1 MTFKHAKFEDSV
13 IMRSLEKVAREKGM
27 IKDDPIQKTASTQ
40 IDLKPS
46 DSLMQNIL
54 TLCAGLRAQGFD
66 KHANELEVNF
76 LAYKQATNALY
87 ETDPKAGE
95 KQIRD
100 AHPKGS
106 PKLEGVEGGDLAVVE
121 TVIDEHLKLLD
132 IVNKKPTGKL
142 ASSSDVLSAV
152 KMALA
157 QGAELAVEE
166 EEEDPGSL
174 EKSESGVREGL
185 KRASALWDEVNTT
198 VKASGGLAG
207 GFLVGRGAEYSI
219 TANKISERFAAAI
232 SSSFIATYDNIEK
245 LQSLVVQARRYIEPG
260 VTLQSFNPLGGVSTG
275 VWKEVAPKIET
286 IIGILESAKEI
297 KGAVSAR
304 THSKKRP
311 AIRPAAPPAAKPAV
325 VSETATKINNAL
337 SQFRDLETLIN
348 VDNDP
353 ANADDKAKALAWVRP
368 RITQLTTLKA
378 TFDKKS
384 LAEQN
389 QSAADF
395 TAAVNKI
402 TANYNA
408 VRQQWV

>member
-13 IMRSLEKVAREKGM
+13 IMRSLERVAKEKGL
-27 IKDDPIQKTASTQ
+27 IKDEPIQKTASAQ
-40 IDLKPS
+40 VDLKPS
-46 DSLMQNIL
+46 ESFMQNIL

-76 LAYKQATNALY
+76 LAYKQAANVLY

-106 PKLEGVEGGDLAVVE
+106 PKLEGVESGDLAVIE

-142 ASSSDVLSAV
+142 ASSADVLKAV
-152 KMALA
+152 KNVLGEQTVPPQEQELIDKINNALRTA
-157 QGAELAVEE
+157 YMKWNYIEKVIVEE
-166 EEEDPGSL
+166 GKLSL
-174 EKSESGVREGL
+174 FG
-185 KRASALWDEVNTT
+185 RAPEFSQAT
-198 VKASGGLAG
+198 VKIKQLLKENPKTDDLRRVVAIMGKIKGLIKPG
-207 GFLVGRGAEYSI
+207 I
-219 TANKISERFAAAI
+219 T
-232 SSSFIATYDNIEK
+232 
-245 LQSLVVQARRYIEPG
+245 
-260 VTLQSFNPLGGVSTG
+260 GGVSSQAWTTLG
-275 VWKEVAPKIET
+275 EGDLITDLMQFISSIANDKSDLNRMRGLRQMSNAINPISAPVPVNET
-286 IIGILESAKEI
+286 VI
-297 KGAVSAR
+297 
-304 THSKKRP
+304 
-311 AIRPAAPPAAKPAV
+311 
-325 VSETATKINNAL
+325 KINNAL
-337 SQFRDLETLIN
+337 SQFKDLETLIN

-353 ANADDKAKALAWVRP
+353 ANADDKAKALAWVRS
-368 RITQLTTLKA
+368 RVNQLITLKA
-378 TFDKKS
+378 AFDKKS
-384 LAEQN
+384 PAEQN